1 MNEHPTTRRH
11 RARRN
16 RARRWRPSIL
26 LIATAVA
33 AFAGATVLAYSPAAS
48 WISSYNQS
56 LIVSHYTEDVRDTR
70 PSPAEQL
77 AEARAYN
84 QALSSGALVAAN
96 SNVPTGNGTSSD
108 QHFDY
113 EKLLSTP
120 NGTMAR
126 IQVPSIGVDLPI
138 YHGTSDATLAK
149 GAGHLEGT
157 SLPVGGV
164 DTHAVITAH
173 RGLADATMFTNLDRV
188 KPGDTFIITTFG
200 KVLTYRVVDTRVVDP
215 SDTATLRQEAG
226 RDLVTLITCTPL
238 GINTQRI
245 LVTGERVLP
254 TPDKDVAAAAKPPV
268 SVTFPWWLV
277 VYLTAV
283 ALIGLYVWWAGRV
296 TPPAGRRRVRR
307 SP

>member
-1 MNEHPTTRRH
+1 MNEHPTTR
-11 RARRN
+11 
-16 RARRWRPSIL
+16 RRWRPSIL

-56 LIVSHYTEDVRDTR
+56 LIVSHYTEDVRTTQ
-70 PSPAEQL
+70 PSAAEQL

-84 QALSSGALVAAN
+84 AALSSGALVKAN
-96 SNVPTGNGTSSD
+96 SNIPTGNGTSSD
-108 QHFDY
+108 QRFDY

-126 IQVPSIGVDLPI
+126 IQVPAIGVDLPI

-164 DTHAVITAH
+164 NTHAVITAH
-173 RGLADATMFTNLDRV
+173 RGLADATMFTDLDKV
-188 KPGDTFIITTFG
+188 KTGDTFIITTFG

-215 SDTATLRQEAG
+215 SDTTTLRQEAG

-245 LVTGERVLP
+245 LVTGQRVLP
-254 TPDKDVAAAAKPPV
+254 TPDKDAATAAKPPV
-268 SVTFPWWLV
+268 LVTFPWWLIF
-277 VYLTAV
+277 YLTAI
-283 ALIGLYVWWAGRV
+283 ALISIYLWWAGRV
-296 TPPAGRRRVRR
+296 PDKTRRTGAVDTARTLGGRA
-307 SP
+307 P